1 MSEQTIVLI
10 LAVHWLADF
19 VGQSDWMA
27 QNKSKR
33 LWPLLAHVLVY
44 TAILAILGWRWA
56 VVNGLAHLAI
66 DAVTSRINAKL
77 YAAKQI
83 HWFFVSIGFDQL
95 LHTAILVLTWTPLH

>member
-1 MSEQTIVLI
+1 MGEQTIVLI

-56 VVNGLAHLAI
+56 VVTHSPSV
-66 DAVTSRINAKL
+66 VTVNDVR
-77 YAAKQI
+77 
-83 HWFFVSIGFDQL
+83 
-95 LHTAILVLTWTPLH
+95 LVCVTG